1 MGDILDIHSDVIFD
15 ETITHYEIH
24 AHQPY
29 SSSSFGNNDE
39 IRIAIQH
46 QELNLLPSQSYIHI
60 FGRLSTVTNTRVTST
75 QLVNNGICHL
85 FDEIRY
91 EINAIE
97 IDRCKVAGITT
108 TMKGCASFSSARANR
123 QENAGWCSDI
133 SQHPPVVDADGNF
146 DVHLPLNM
154 IFGFA
159 EDYKKIIVN
168 AKHELILVRSR
179 TDLNAVVQLRPEA
192 VELGENATQAQRD
205 AAARAAQPEAF
216 KITLK
221 KIEWCMPSIQLSNA
235 NKIQLLKELETNRPI
250 KIAFRSWQLFEW
262 PSIPVATRQHVWAV
276 KTSSQLEKPRF
287 VIIGFQ
293 SNRKSSAYQNASMFD
308 HCHITNV
315 RLFLNS
321 QYYPYGNLN
330 IDFTQNQYARLY
342 EMYANFQ
349 SNYYGKN
356 SKPMLSRAHYKD
368 YMPLIIIDCSKQ
380 NESLKAAPVDVRIE
394 FESSEPFPPNTSAY
408 CLILHDRIK
417 EQNILSGE
425 IKKVT

>member
-1 MGDILDIHSDVIFD
+1 MNDVLDIHSDVIFD

-29 SSSSFGNNDE
+29 SSSSFDNNDKNK

-46 QELNLLPSQSYIHI
+46 QKLNLLPSQSYIHI
-60 FGRLSTVTNTRVTST
+60 FGRLSTTANTPVTST

-97 IDRCKVAGITT
+97 IDRCKAAGITT
-108 TMKGCASFSSARANR
+108 TMKGCASFSSARAHR

-133 SQHPPVVDADGNF
+133 SQHPPVVDAGGNF
-146 DVHLPLNM
+146 DVHLPLHM

-192 VELGENATQAQRD
+192 VELGENPTPTQRE

-221 KIEWCMPSIQLSNA
+221 KLEWCMPSIQLSNA
-235 NKIQLLKELETNRPI
+235 NKIQLLKELETNRLV
-250 KIAFRSWQLFEW
+250 KIAFRSW
-262 PSIPVATRQHVWAV
+262 
-276 KTSSQLEKPRF
+276 
-287 VIIGFQ
+287 
-293 SNRKSSAYQNASMFD
+293 
-308 HCHITNV
+308 HC
-315 RLFLNS
+315 LS
-321 QYYPYGNLN
+321 G
-330 IDFTQNQYARLY
+330 RLY
-342 EMYANFQ
+342 LWPQDNMF
-349 SNYYGKN
+349 G
-356 SKPMLSRAHYKD
+356 
-368 YMPLIIIDCSKQ
+368 PLRPRV
-380 NESLKAAPVDVRIE
+380 SLKSRD
-394 FESSEPFPPNTSAY
+394 S
-408 CLILHDRIK
+408 
-417 EQNILSGE
+417 
-425 IKKVT
+425 